1 MDLNISVEEIRH
13 ISKYLFNT
21 RQNEIKSI
29 RGIQVKCYRNLKSE
43 EVTSCKRA
51 CGIKEI
57 KTDSFKDSRLRQP
70 R

>member
-1 MDLNISVEEIRH
+1 MKEIRH
-13 ISKYLFNT
+13 VSKYLFNK
-21 RQNEIKSI
+21 RQNKIKGI

-51 CGIKEI
+51 RGIKEI
-57 KTDSFKDSRLRQP
+57 KTDSVKDSRLRQP

>member
-1 MDLNISVEEIRH
+1 MDLNISVKEIRR

-21 RQNEIKSI
+21 RQNEIKGI

-43 EVTSCKRA
+43 EVTSCKCA

-57 KTDSFKDSRLRQP
+57 KTNSLKDRRLRQP
-70 R
+70 G